1 MKPKVWCRRRSGRSA
16 ISAKNGT
23 PGETISVAIGQ
34 GPVTVT
40 PMQLAS
46 AYSWL
51 INGGRWRQPYL
62 VRGGT
67 YRQHSWPLS
76 ADNVDKVIYGAWG
89 VVNEGGTGGRAR
101 LPGIDVCGKTGTAQ
115 LASDEF
121 LKGKTG
127 KEYRNNAW
135 FVGFAPRQ
143 APEIVVV
150 ALFENGAE
158 GPLAAPIVRDV
169 LKAYFDKKARVAHDI
184 ETPRRGDAETRAAA
198 FERFGL
204 PDMFAAVAPSPRE
217 APSVEAAFI
226 GSGE

>member
-1 MKPKVWCRRRSGRSA
+1 M
-16 ISAKNGT
+16 
-23 PGETISVAIGQ
+23 
-34 GPVTVT
+34 
-40 PMQLAS
+40 
-46 AYSWL
+46 
-51 INGGRWRQPYL
+51 
-62 VRGGT
+62 
-67 YRQHSWPLS
+67 
-76 ADNVDKVIYGAWG
+76 
-89 VVNEGGTGGRAR
+89 
-101 LPGIDVCGKTGTAQ
+101 
-115 LASDEF
+115 
-121 LKGKTG
+121 
-127 KEYRNNAW
+127 
-135 FVGFAPRQ
+135 GFAPRQ